1 MSVEKRPR
9 KPTIRDVAVV
19 AGVSYGTV
27 SRVLNGGRWVSDD
40 AREAVESAIRETGYT
55 ANHHARSLATGRSN
69 SVAFLLTEPHHLLFE
84 DPTYSLLLRYSAQAL
99 TKRGQ
104 TLVLLAAGTDDEK
117 QGILRYVEGGHVD
130 GVMLVSSHESDPFV
144 SSLLGAGVATVCVGL
159 PLGSNLDIPSVS
171 VDEYTSAREMTRYLR
186 TSGHT
191 RIAHIAGPQDTPGGR
206 FRLDGFRDEMGSL
219 FDDSLVVMGDFGRVS
234 GAEAVARLEPGS
246 FDAVFAASDSMA
258 VGAIQQLARAGLRVP
273 DDVAVAGFDDSG
285 LAADF
290 EPALTTMRQ
299 PWQRISE
306 EMVAMLLDV
315 IAGGEGRTLTLPTEL
330 VIRDSTSPHRSND
343 TSS

>member
-27 SRVLNGGRWVSDD
+27 SRVLNGGKWVSED
-40 AREAVESAIRETGYT
+40 AREAVETAIRQTGYT

-69 SVAFLLTEPHHLLFE
+69 SVAFLLTEQHHLLFE

-99 TKRGQ
+99 TARGQ
-104 TLVLLAAGTDDEK
+104 TLVLLAAGTADEK
-117 QGILRYVEGGHVD
+117 QGVLRYVEGGHVD

-144 SSLLGAGVATVCVGL
+144 SSLLGAGVPTVCVGL
-159 PLGSNLDIPSVS
+159 PLGPDHEFPSVS
-171 VDEYTSAREMTRYLR
+171 VDEYGSAREMTRYLL
-186 TSGHT
+186 SGGST

-206 FRLDGFRDEMGSL
+206 FRLKGFRDEMGEL
-219 FDDSLVVMGDFGRVS
+219 FDESLVVVGDFSRAS
-234 GAEAVARLEPGS
+234 GAAAVASLQPGS

-258 VGAIQQLARAGLRVP
+258 VGVIQRLQRSGVRVP
-273 DDVAVAGFDDSG
+273 EDVVVAGFDDSG

-299 PWQRISE
+299 PWERIGS

-315 IAGGEGRTLTLPTEL
+315 IDGGTGRTLTLPTEL
-330 VIRDSTSPHRSND
+330 VVRESAPRA
-343 TSS
+343 

>member
-27 SRVLNGGRWVSDD
+27 SRVLNGGKWVSGE
-40 AREAVESAIRETGYT
+40 AREAVEAAIRETGYT

-99 TKRGQ
+99 TARGQ
-104 TLVLLAAGTDDEK
+104 TLVLLAAGTEK

-144 SSLLGAGVATVCVGL
+144 SSLLGAGVPTVCVGL
-159 PLGSNLDIPSVS
+159 PLGSGLDIPSVS
-171 VDEYTSAREMTRYLR
+171 VDEYGSAREMTRYLLAH
-186 TSGHT
+186 GHT

-206 FRLDGFRDEMGSL
+206 FRLEGFRDEMGSL
-219 FDDSLVVMGDFGRVS
+219 FDESLVVAGDFSRAS
-234 GAEAVARLEPGS
+234 GGDAIARLAPGT
-246 FDAVFAASDSMA
+246 FHAVFAASDSMA
-258 VGAIQQLARAGLRVP
+258 VGAIQRLQRSGVRVP
-273 DDVAVAGFDDSG
+273 EDVAVAGFDDSG

-290 EPALTTMRQ
+290 EPSLTTMRQ
-299 PWQRISE
+299 PWERISE
-306 EMVAMLLDV
+306 EMVAMLLGV
-315 IAGGEGRTLTLPTEL
+315 IAGEAGRTLTLPTEL
-330 VIRDSTSPHRSND
+330 VVRDSAPRA
-343 TSS
+343 

>member
-1 MSVEKRPR
+1 MNVEKRPR

-27 SRVLNGGRWVSDD
+27 SRVLNGGKWVSED
-40 AREAVESAIRETGYT
+40 AREAVEAAIRQTGYT

-99 TKRGQ
+99 TSRGQ
-104 TLVLLAAGTDDEK
+104 TLVLLAAGTADEK

-144 SSLLGAGVATVCVGL
+144 SSLLGAGVPTVCVGL
-159 PLGSNLDIPSVS
+159 PLGSDLEIPSVS
-171 VDEYTSAREMTRYLR
+171 VDEYGSAREMTRYLL
-186 TSGHT
+186 SGGST

-206 FRLDGFRDEMGSL
+206 FRLEGFRDEMGEL
-219 FDDSLVVMGDFGRVS
+219 FDASLVVEGDFSRAS
-234 GAEAVARLEPGS
+234 GGDAIASLAPGS

-258 VGAIQQLARAGLRVP
+258 VGVIQRLQRSGVRVP
-273 DDVAVAGFDDSG
+273 DDVVVAGFDDSG

-290 EPALTTMRQ
+290 EPSLTTMRQ
-299 PWQRISE
+299 PWERIGE
-306 EMVAMLLDV
+306 QMVAMLLEV
-315 IAGGEGRTLTLPTEL
+315 IDGGAGRTLTLPTEL
-330 VIRDSTSPHRSND
+330 VVRESAPRA
-343 TSS
+343 